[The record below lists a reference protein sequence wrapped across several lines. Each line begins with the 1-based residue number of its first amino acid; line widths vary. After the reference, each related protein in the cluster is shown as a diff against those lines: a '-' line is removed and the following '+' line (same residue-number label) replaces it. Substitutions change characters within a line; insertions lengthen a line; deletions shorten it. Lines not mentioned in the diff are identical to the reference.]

1 MSIPGFFDASDFD
14 ILRVIQSQYAGSPR
28 LKAMTVT
35 CWSLLNPE
43 DAIRLMYEH
52 MIDPWTADGAGLD
65 VWGRIVAISR
75 RIYVSGESVI
85 LDDNTY
91 RMYIFIKALFNLTN
105 SSLYSINYLC
115 SLLLSS
121 GVKVLHVNTMVLR
134 VLVTEVVNP
143 QALQAFINLRWS
155 PTGVGVQIYYA
166 TGKVFGFRGSGL
178 HPFNQANF
186 IPGPPQDLDV

>member
-43 DAIRLMYEH
+43 DAIRLMYDH

-65 VWGRIVAISR
+65 VWGRIVAIAR
-75 RIYVSGESVI
+75 RIYVNGESVI
-85 LDDNTY
+85 LDDDTY

-105 SSLYSINYLC
+105 SSLNSINYLC

-134 VLVTEVVNP
+134 VLVTEAVNP

-166 TGKVFGFRGSGL
+166 TGKVFGFQGSGL
-178 HPFNQANF
+178 HPFSQANF

>member
-1 MSIPGFFDASDFD
+1 MSFPGFFEASDFD
-14 ILRVIQSQYAGSPR
+14 ILETIQSQYAGSPR
-28 LKAMTVT
+28 LSALSAA
-35 CWSLLNPE
+35 CWSLLNP
-43 DAIRLMYEH
+43 DADIQLMYRH

-65 VWGRIVAISR
+65 VWGRIVAIAR
-75 RIYVSGESVI
+75 RIYVNGESVI
-85 LDDNTY
+85 LDDDTY

-105 SSLYSINYLC
+105 SSLNSINYLC

-166 TGKVFGFRGSGL
+166 TGKVFGFQGSGL